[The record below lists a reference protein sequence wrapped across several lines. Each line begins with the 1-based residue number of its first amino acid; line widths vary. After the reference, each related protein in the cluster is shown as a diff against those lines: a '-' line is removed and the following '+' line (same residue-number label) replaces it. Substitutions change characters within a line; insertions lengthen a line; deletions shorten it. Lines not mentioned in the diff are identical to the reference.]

1 LSITW
6 RPSGLACWER
16 RASRP
21 KKFEEAQQYEAA
33 LFRAV
38 VVDVVVHS
46 LREIGQLLEP
56 QSPLQRPD
64 IIRRVETA
72 SAATPGL
79 SATRTASLPSEVS
92 VPVPAPNR
100 RALHRGCCP

>member
-21 KKFEEAQQYEAA
+21 KKFEEAQPFEAA
-33 LFRAV
+33 LFGAV
-38 VVDVVVHS
+38 VVDPVVHRA
-46 LREIGQLLEP
+46 LREVGQLLQP

-64 IIRRVETA
+64 ITLRIQAA
-72 SAATPGL
+72 SAVTP
-79 SATRTASLPSEVS
+79 A
-92 VPVPAPNR
+92 
-100 RALHRGCCP
+100 

>member
-16 RASRP
+16 RASRS
-21 KKFEEAQQYEAA
+21 KKFEEAQQFEAA

-46 LREIGQLLEP
+46 LREVGQLLQP

-72 SAATPGL
+72 SVATP
-79 SATRTASLPSEVS
+79 A
-92 VPVPAPNR
+92 
-100 RALHRGCCP
+100 

>member
-21 KKFEEAQQYEAA
+21 KKFEEAQQFEAA

-38 VVDVVVHS
+38 VVDLVVHRAP
-46 LREIGQLLEP
+46 REVGQLLQP

-64 IIRRVETA
+64 IIRRIEAA
-72 SAATPGL
+72 SAATP
-79 SATRTASLPSEVS
+79 A
-92 VPVPAPNR
+92 
-100 RALHRGCCP
+100 

>member
-1 LSITW
+1 MSITW
-6 RPSGLACWER
+6 RPSGLACWEK

-21 KKFEEAQQYEAA
+21 KKFEEAQQFEAA

-46 LREIGQLLEP
+46 LREVGQLLQS

-64 IIRRVETA
+64 IIRRVEAA
-72 SAATPGL
+72 SAATP
-79 SATRTASLPSEVS
+79 ARAQ
-92 VPVPAPNR
+92 PAPPHALGGF
-100 RALHRGCCP
+100 RARSSAEPPRITKGCRP

>member
-1 LSITW
+1 MSITW

-64 IIRRVETA
+64 IIRRVEAASGPHRPEPNPHRLTA
-72 SAATPGL
+72 LGGFRARSSAEPPRITK
-79 SATRTASLPSEVS
+79 
-92 VPVPAPNR
+92 
-100 RALHRGCCP
+100 GCRP

>member
-21 KKFEEAQQYEAA
+21 KKFEEAQQFEAA

-38 VVDVVVHS
+38 VVDPVVHRA
-46 LREIGQLLEP
+46 LREAGQLLQP

-64 IIRRVETA
+64 IIRRIEAA
-72 SAATPGL
+72 SAATP
-79 SATRTASLPSEVS
+79 T
-92 VPVPAPNR
+92 
-100 RALHRGCCP
+100 

>member
-1 LSITW
+1 MSITW
-6 RPSGLACWER
+6 RSSGLACGER

-21 KKFEEAQQYEAA
+21 KKLEEAQQLEAA

-38 VVDVVVHS
+38 VVEVVVHRA
-46 LREIGQLLEP
+46 LREVGQLLQS

-72 SAATPGL
+72 SAATP
-79 SATRTASLPSEVS
+79 A
-92 VPVPAPNR
+92 
-100 RALHRGCCP
+100 